1 MQGVVRMGSPTPDGE
16 RFCSVAET
24 LVTARAALADPA
36 APAREPIVLVL
47 SHVSTVQ
54 RLLDDATGLEP
65 LATALSAHRASARR
79 VRRMLQLFARTTAGD
94 RRARRMDSGTL
105 RTTVAQLLKA
115 HLHLERELL
124 SRIDSLLSPAD
135 LRVLTVRYQ
144 RLMEA
149 GVVAPR
155 WSEILD
161 RSGRRDGRGA
171 ARLRV
176 LRFAGGRRGPTDGAA
191 AVSEGASD

>member
-1 MQGVVRMGSPTPDGE
+1 MGIPTPEGE

-79 VRRMLQLFARTTAGD
+79 VRRMLQLLARTTAGD

-105 RTTVAQLLKA
+105 RTTVAQLLNA
-115 HLHLERELL
+115 HLHIERELL
-124 SRIDSLLSPAD
+124 SRIDSVLCPAD
-135 LRVLTVRYQ
+135 LRALTARYQ
-144 RLMEA
+144 RLMDA
-149 GVVAPR
+149 WVVPPR
-155 WSEILD
+155 WTGIFE

-171 ARLRV
+171 ARLRA
-176 LRFAGGRRGPTDGAA
+176 AGFTGRRRGPTDGT
-191 AVSEGASD
+191 AVSEGPSD

>member
-1 MQGVVRMGSPTPDGE
+1 MGSPTPDGE

-24 LVTARAALADPA
+24 LMTARAALADPA

-65 LATALSAHRASARR
+65 LATALSAHRTSARR
-79 VRRMLQLFARTTAGD
+79 VRRMLQLLARTSAGD

-105 RTTVAQLLKA
+105 RTTLAQLLNA
-115 HLHLERELL
+115 HLHIERELL

-161 RSGRRDGRGA
+161 RSGRRDARGA

-176 LRFAGGRRGPTDGAA
+176 LRFAGARRGPTDGAA
-191 AVSEGASD
+191 VSEVSSD

>member
-1 MQGVVRMGSPTPDGE
+1 MGSPTPDGE